1 MKKLY
6 YLAFSAL
13 FTLCFSCRVSK
24 QAFNPAQKYS
34 PAALRSDYQLF
45 RHILEDLHPSLY
57 WYTSRDSMNYFF
69 DKGYGQL
76 TDSMTETEFRV
87 LLSYVIAKVDCGHT
101 SLRYSK
107 QYGKY
112 LDTAKLPQF
121 PLLLKFWKDTMVVVA
136 NLNRR
141 DTLLKR
147 GTIIESIDG
156 WTAPRLR
163 DTLFNYFVSDGYNLT
178 GKYQYLSTGF
188 NFSFWYQHVIGFSN
202 SFTIGYLDSDK
213 VLKETRVPLYD
224 PKADT
229 LRRARPFPGRPA
241 PEPGQRR
248 APGRKSQKKRERFLT
263 RNLQTDI
270 ATNTAFMTL
279 NTFVNGNR
287 L

>member
-24 QAFNPAQKYS
+24 QAFNPAQNCAR
-34 PAALRSDYQLF
+34 AALRSDYQLF
-45 RHILEDLHPSLY
+45 RHILEDLHPRLY
-57 WYTSRDSMNYFF
+57 WNSSRDNMNYFV

-87 LLSYVIAKVDCGHT
+87 LLSYVIAKVDCRHT

-141 DTLLKR
+141 HTLLTR

-156 WTAPRLR
+156 WPPPRLR
-163 DTLFNYFVSDGYNLT
+163 ETLSNMFFTARDNLPCRQ
-178 GKYQYLSTGF
+178 QY
-188 NFSFWYQHVIGFSN
+188 
-202 SFTIGYLDSDK
+202 
-213 VLKETRVPLYD
+213 
-224 PKADT
+224 
-229 LRRARPFPGRPA
+229 
-241 PEPGQRR
+241 
-248 APGRKSQKKRERFLT
+248 
-263 RNLQTDI
+263 
-270 ATNTAFMTL
+270 
-279 NTFVNGNR
+279 
-287 L
+287 